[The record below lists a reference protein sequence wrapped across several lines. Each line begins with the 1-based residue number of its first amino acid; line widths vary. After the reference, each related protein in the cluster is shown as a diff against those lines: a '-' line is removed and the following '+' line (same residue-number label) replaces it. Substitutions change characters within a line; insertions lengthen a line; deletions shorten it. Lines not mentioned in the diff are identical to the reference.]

1 MFVSNHSKLAIL
13 ASGGPAP
20 GINAVIGSATIRA
33 VLSGVEVIGIQDGFR
48 WLMEGDASHVIPLT
62 VGDTTRIHFRG
73 GSHIGISRSNPTRTD
88 AGVANVLSAL
98 QQLGVGQLIT
108 IGGDGTA
115 YSAWRIA
122 EAAKGALR
130 IVHVPKTIDNDLDLP
145 HDIPTFGFQ
154 TARHIGVE
162 LVENLKVDARTTS
175 RWYFVLAQ
183 GRKAGH
189 LALGIGKASGATIT
203 LIPEEFPRGATPLRT
218 MVDTLAGSILRRL
231 AYGRSDGVA
240 VLAEGLVDSIA
251 PRDLE
256 QLGELPRD
264 PYGNIH
270 MADVDLAAILRK
282 AVAKRLAEF
291 NVSVTIMT
299 KSIGYEL
306 RCADPIPFDL
316 EYCRDLGYCA
326 ARYIIEGGSHV
337 MVSMQD
343 GNFVPIPFSKVI
355 DERTGFSRVRM
366 IDLESD
372 RYKIA
377 RTYMIRLREGDFD
390 DPIGLARLAETVG
403 RSPAEFVREFG
414 HLAEREPATMRL
426 SVAPPKSGLV
436 SAKS

>member
-1 MFVSNHSKLAIL
+1 VSNHSKLAIL

-48 WLMEGDASHVIPLT
+48 WLMEGDTSHVIPLT

-73 GSHIGISRSNPTRTD
+73 GSHIGISRSNPTRTE
-88 AGVANVLSAL
+88 AGIANVLKAL
-98 QQLGVGQLIT
+98 QQLGIGQLIT

-122 EAAKGALR
+122 EAARGALR

-218 MVDTLAGSILRRL
+218 IVDTLAGSILRRL

-251 PRDLE
+251 PHDLE

-291 NVSVTIMT
+291 GVSVTIMT

-390 DPIGLARLAETVG
+390 DPIGLARLAETIG
-403 RSPAEFVREFG
+403 RTPDQFIREFG
-414 HLAEREPATMRL
+414 HLAAREPATMRL
-426 SVAPPKSGLV
+426 SVAPPKGTL
-436 SAKS
+436 ATPKI

>member
-1 MFVSNHSKLAIL
+1 MSNHSKLAIL

-48 WLMEGDASHVIPLT
+48 WLMEGDTSHVIPLT

-73 GSHIGISRSNPTRTD
+73 GSHIGISRSNPTRTE
-88 AGVANVLSAL
+88 AGVANVLKAL

-122 EAAKGALR
+122 EAAQGALR

-218 MVDTLAGSILRRL
+218 IVDTLAGSILRRL

-240 VLAEGLVDSIA
+240 VLAEGLVDCIA

-291 NVSVTIMT
+291 NVAVTIMT

-355 DERTGFSRVRM
+355 DQKTGFSRVRM

-403 RSPAEFVREFG
+403 RTPDQFIKEFG

-426 SVAPPKSGLV
+426 SVAPPKGS
-436 SAKS
+436 SFAAKG

>member
-1 MFVSNHSKLAIL
+1 VSNHSKLAIL

-48 WLMEGDASHVIPLT
+48 WLMEGDTSHVIPLT

-73 GSHIGISRSNPTRTD
+73 GSHIGISRSNPTRTE
-88 AGVANVLSAL
+88 AGVANVLKAL

-122 EAAKGALR
+122 EAAQGALR

-218 MVDTLAGSILRRL
+218 IVDTLAGSILRRL

-240 VLAEGLVDSIA
+240 VLAEGLVDCIA

-291 NVSVTIMT
+291 NVAVTIMT

-355 DERTGFSRVRM
+355 DQKTGFSRVRM

-390 DPIGLARLAETVG
+390 DPLGLARLAETVG
-403 RSPAEFVREFG
+403 RTPDQFIKEFG

-426 SVAPPKSGLV
+426 SVAPPKSSLFA
-436 SAKS
+436 AKS